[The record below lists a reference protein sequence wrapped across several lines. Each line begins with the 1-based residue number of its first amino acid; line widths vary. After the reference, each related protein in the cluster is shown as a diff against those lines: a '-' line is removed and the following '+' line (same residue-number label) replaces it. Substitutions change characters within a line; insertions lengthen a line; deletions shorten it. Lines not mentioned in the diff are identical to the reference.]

1 MRRILFV
8 DDEPRILDGLR
19 RLLRCLR
26 GEWEMVFAGGG
37 AEALDCCAAAPFDVV
52 VSDAQMPGMDGTA
65 FLGEILRLY
74 PDTVRM
80 ILSGQCS
87 RDSAIRSVGVAHQF
101 LSKPC
106 DPERLKSAVRSVC
119 AMRDRFRDGATR
131 RALSCIQRLPSQA
144 AAYAELVE
152 RVKSAARIERVAEI
166 ITRDVAMCAKA
177 VQLVS
182 SGFFGTPQRVLDP
195 AHAVRLL
202 GLENIRAMMAA
213 PAVFVAGDSEG
224 PGEGYLR
231 LLNDHSRAVAAVAKQ
246 IAETVTGDRTL
257 IADAHLSGM
266 LHNTGTLALLE
277 SPLSRPQEARS
288 ARDSRAIAV
297 WQGLEISSDAAGPD
311 ASGYLAALW
320 GLPNPIVR
328 AVSYHRAPAI
338 CPDQTFGPLTA
349 VHAAHAL
356 LEQSESVFPGEAAGL
371 DMDYLRRTGCA
382 GRLEDWREICAAHRP
397 EGVLQ

>member
-8 DDEPRILDGLR
+8 DDEPRILDALR
-19 RLLRCLR
+19 RMLRSLR

-37 AEALDCCAAAPFDVV
+37 TEALGCCASAPFDVV
-52 VSDAQMPGMDGTA
+52 VSDAQMPGMDGTE
-65 FLGEILRLY
+65 FLREILRLY

-119 AMRDRFRDGATR
+119 TMRDRFRDVATR
-131 RALSCIQRLPSQA
+131 RALSCVQRLPSQA

-152 RVKSAARIERVAEI
+152 RVKSTARIECVAEI
-166 ITRDVAMCAKA
+166 IARDVAMCAKA

-182 SGFFGTPQRVLDP
+182 SGFFGTPQRIMDP
-195 AHAVRLL
+195 AHAARLL
-202 GLENIRAMMAA
+202 GLENIQAMMVASAA
-213 PAVFVAGDSEG
+213 FVAGDSEG

-246 IAETVTGDRTL
+246 IAETVTGDGTL
-257 IADAHLSGM
+257 IATAHLSGM
-266 LHNTGTLALLE
+266 LHDIGALALLG
-277 SPLSRPQEARS
+277 SPFSRPQEAES
-288 ARDSRAIAV
+288 ATNSRAIAT
-297 WQGLEISSDAAGPD
+297 WEEMEIGSEAAGPD

-320 GLPNPIVR
+320 GLPDPIVQ
-328 AVSYHRAPAI
+328 AVGYHRAPAN

-356 LEQSESVFPGEAAGL
+356 LEPSESAFRGEFAPL
-371 DMDYLRRTGCA
+371 DMDYLRRTGYA
-382 GRLEDWREICAAHRP
+382 DHLQHWREICAMHQP